1 MVLWRICAQILVRL
15 EITCRRGL
23 ISVTLEFKVPISLA
37 ESEGKQGPFPH
48 RQFLANYLF
57 FFLLFP
63 IFFVGHHPN
72 FRKRD
77 KKRGKDVVYD
87 HIHSMGA
94 SRSCGGIPDEIQH
107 GRRRIREN
115 REAGEA

>member
-48 RQFLANYLF
+48 RQFFGELPL

-63 IFFVGHHPN
+63 IFLLDIAPTF
-72 FRKRD
+72 
-77 KKRGKDVVYD
+77 
-87 HIHSMGA
+87 A
-94 SRSCGGIPDEIQH
+94 
-107 GRRRIREN
+107 RET
-115 REAGEA
+115 REEERCRL

>member
-23 ISVTLEFKVPISLA
+23 ISVTLGFKVPISLA

-48 RQFLANYLF
+48 RQFFGELPLF
-57 FFLLFP
+57 FLSVSN
-63 IFFVGHHPN
+63 FFVGHHPN

-87 HIHSMGA
+87 HFHSMGA

-115 REAGEA
+115 RKAGEA